1 VSSLTPPAARR
12 ERLERSET
20 LRRTENYRRC
30 YASGR
35 RKGGSFVLLYSLPN
49 ESGAPRLGITAS
61 GKVGPA
67 VTRHRLKRWAREIY
81 RRYLRREELP
91 AVDLIVHMK
100 PDAAR
105 ATFADFRGEL
115 ERLLAGQLPASRS
128 SRPSH
133 PPGLAEAR
141 P

>member
-35 RKGGSFVLLYSLPN
+35 RKGGSFILLYSLPN
-49 ESGAPRLGITAS
+49 GEGSPRLGMTAS

-67 VTRHRLKRWAREIY
+67 VMRHRLKRWTREIY
-81 RRYLRREELP
+81 RRYPRRAELP
-91 AVDLIVHMK
+91 AVDLVVHMK
-100 PDAAR
+100 PEASR
-105 ATFADFRGEL
+105 AVFADFRREL
-115 ERLLAGQLPASRS
+115 ERLLAGQIPTP
-128 SRPSH
+128 RPPQPS
-133 PPGLAEAR
+133 EAGA
-141 P
+141 